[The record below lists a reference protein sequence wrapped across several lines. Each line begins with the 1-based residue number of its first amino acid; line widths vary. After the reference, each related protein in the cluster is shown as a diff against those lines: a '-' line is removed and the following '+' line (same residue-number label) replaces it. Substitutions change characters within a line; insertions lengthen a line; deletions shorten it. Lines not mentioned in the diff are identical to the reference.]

1 MAGCDNCYYRT
12 PKVGTRG
19 PIDSPFVIIAESPGI
34 EEVVEGKPLV
44 GPSGVVIDETLIKM
58 GFTPDDI
65 QPLYT
70 NVVQCLPQQKNQ
82 ESITAACERCRPR
95 MLAELTAHPRKVILS
110 LGGPA
115 LQSLLN
121 DYSIKITRERGKLF
135 KSPLAS
141 VGIVAAVHP
150 AFLLRGGGNYQQF
163 ERDVKYA
170 INLMRDGI
178 NARKLPNG
186 CEYEVL
192 QTKEEVQDFAA
203 LQVSLP
209 PNSDIASDIE
219 TTGFN
224 YQTDRILYCGF
235 QYHPFKSVIV
245 PGHLLVPGLFQ
256 PHLNWVWQNGKFD
269 CRFLRFREFKDAR
282 VDDDLMLISYCQ
294 NERRGLHDLDQIASD
309 WLGSPNHKHM
319 VDHIYKTWVIDP
331 ITGLKRRGNLSDLP
345 PALVEKYLALDLN
358 DTYHGKV
365 MLKPNIIK
373 DKHSKKFYNNHLIP
387 GSEYLLKLEM
397 NGMLVDEEWVME
409 QFHRLAALCDQYEEE
424 INVHSRQA
432 GLGNLNPRSWQQIK
446 ALLYTKLKLAP
457 ISWATDD
464 DTLEKLP
471 KHPVVKSLQGY
482 RLNHKS
488 KSTYVHPLMYG
499 ENRKLIDFD
508 SQGNLKPKQNRTKKE
523 TMVYPDGRTHSSY
536 LLHGTP
542 TSRLACRD
550 LNVQNIPRDPRLR
563 GMFHARPGYMIIEVD
578 YSQAELRSLAALS
591 RCKDLMEI
599 FITGKDLHN
608 EFTSYL
614 FGEGWTREDKMAA
627 KTVNFGIPYGRE
639 APSIAADPDLNR
651 GRNISVEEAQ
661 SWIDGWARRFP
672 GAWDFIGECRLAPIR
687 GQTIITCFG
696 NKKRPGV
703 VSREK
708 LHSLQ
713 NESANFPHQSIASN
727 LTIRAGIELIDPLRD
742 DYDTHIINTVHD
754 CMVAE
759 VPINMP
765 HIVKVARIMMDKM
778 EEIPTR
784 YSGLNVIPFKAEA
797 EIGYHWG
804 NLVKLAP
811 IANQSTCYLKTSIP
825 QYIPAH

>member
-1 MAGCDNCYYRT
+1 MAGCEDCYFRT

-34 EEVVEGKPLV
+34 EEVVEGIPLI
-44 GPSGVVIDETLIKM
+44 GPAGTVINETLIKM
-58 GFTPDDI
+58 GHNDSDI
-65 QPLYT
+65 QPLFT
-70 NVVQCLPQQKNQ
+70 NAIQCLPQQKDS
-82 ESITAACERCRPR
+82 EKITSACMACRPR
-95 MLAELTAHPRKVILS
+95 MLQELQAYPRKVILS

-121 DYSIKITRERGKLF
+121 DFSLKITRERGKLF
-135 KSPLAS
+135 KTPLAS

-163 ERDVKYA
+163 ERDIKYA

-192 QTKEEVQDFAA
+192 KTEAEVKDFVA
-203 LQVSLP
+203 LQKSLP
-209 PNSDIASDIE
+209 PKTDIASDIE

-245 PGHLLVPGLFQ
+245 PGHLLTKGLFAT
-256 PHLNWVWQNGKFD
+256 HLNWIWQNGKFD
-269 CRFLRFREFKDAR
+269 CRFLRHKGFQHAR
-282 VDDDLMLISYCQ
+282 VDDDLMLISYSQ
-294 NERRGLHDLDQIASD
+294 NERRGIHDLDQIASD

-319 VDHIYKTWVIDP
+319 VDYIYKTWFVDAR
-331 ITGLKRRGNLSDLP
+331 TGIKRRGNLSDLP
-345 PALVEKYLALDLN
+345 PALVEEYLARDLN

-365 MLKPNIIK
+365 MLKPNTEK
-373 DKHSKKFYNNHLIP
+373 DPNTRKFYNNHLIP
-387 GSEYLLKLEM
+387 GSEYLLKLEL
-397 NGMLVDEEWVME
+397 NGILVDQEWVME
-409 QFHRLAALCDQYEEE
+409 QYYRLLALCNQYEEE
-424 INVHSRQA
+424 INVHARKA

-446 ALLYTKLKLAP
+446 ALLYTRLGLAP

-482 RLNHKS
+482 RKHAKS
-488 KSTYVHPLMYG
+488 LSTYVKPLMTG
-499 ENRKLIDFD
+499 GNRSLLLDAK
-508 SQGNLKPKQNRTKKE
+508 GKPTKKE
-523 TMVYPDGRTHSSY
+523 TAVYPDGRTHSSY

-550 LNVQNIPRDPRLR
+550 LNVQNIPRDPLLR
-563 GMFHARPGYMIIEVD
+563 GMFKARDGYMILEVD

-591 RCKDLMEI
+591 LCKDLMEI

-608 EFTSYL
+608 EFTQFL
-614 FGEGWTREDKMAA
+614 FGDGWTREDKMAA

-661 SWIDGWARRFP
+661 SWIDGWSRRFP
-672 GAWDFIGECRLAPIR
+672 GAWKFIGECRLAPIR
-687 GQTIITCFG
+687 GQTITTCFG

-708 LHSLQ
+708 LHTLQ

-742 DYDTHIINTVHD
+742 QYDTHIINTVHD
-754 CMVAE
+754 CIVAE
-759 VPINMP
+759 VPKSKDI
-765 HIVKVARIMMDKM
+765 IIEVASVMQKKM

-784 YSGLNVIPFKAEA
+784 FKGLNVIPFKAEA
-797 EIGYHWG
+797 ELGHHWG
-804 NLVKLAP
+804 N
-811 IANQSTCYLKTSIP
+811 ILKFKEIEAKYDWDLEAIP
-825 QYIPAH
+825 NYIPAH